1 MGIKT
6 LKKIIIGD
14 NAMNNTMVSTID
26 DSKAL
31 LDVKDMKDVK
41 DATGW
46 YEYEPPYDGV
56 ITHINTAGARLFGFT
71 SSDDVIGKKI
81 NELYAH
87 PFDHE
92 KTLSMLF
99 RDGQAHGFFT
109 LMKTRHGKLFF
120 IRQSSQVILEGI
132 DQYPLKVK
140 SEFDPIQSM
149 LSL

>member
-1 MGIKT
+1 
-6 LKKIIIGD
+6 
-14 NAMNNTMVSTID
+14 MNNTIVSTID

-31 LDVKDMKDVK
+31 LNVK
-41 DATGW
+41 DAKGW
-46 YEYEPPYDGV
+46 YEYEPSYDGV

-71 SSDDVIGKKI
+71 SSDDIIGKKI

-140 SEFDPIQSM
+140 SEFEPIQSM
-149 LSL
+149 LSV

>member
-1 MGIKT
+1 
-6 LKKIIIGD
+6 
-14 NAMNNTMVSTID
+14 MNNTIVSTID

-31 LDVKDMKDVK
+31 LDVKDAK
-41 DATGW
+41 GW
-46 YEYEPPYDGV
+46 YEYEPSYDGV
-56 ITHINTAGARLFGFT
+56 VTHINTAGARLFGFT
-71 SSDDVIGKKI
+71 SADDVIGKKI

-120 IRQSSQVILEGI
+120 IRQSSSVILEGI

-140 SEFDPIQSM
+140 SEFEPIQSM

>member
-1 MGIKT
+1 MEVNK
-6 LKKIIIGD
+6 
-14 NAMNNTMVSTID
+14 MNNTLLLTKT
-26 DSKAL
+26 DSNAV
-31 LDVKDMKDVK
+31 LDLQDLK
-41 DATGW
+41 GW
-46 YEYEPPYDGV
+46 YEYEPSYDGV
-56 ITHINTAGARLFGFT
+56 ITHINSAGAKLFGFA
-71 SSDDVIGKKI
+71 SPDDLIGKKV

-99 RDGQAHGFFT
+99 RDGQSHGFFT

-140 SEFDPIQSM
+140 
-149 LSL
+149 

>member
-14 NAMNNTMVSTID
+14 NAMNNTIVSTID

-31 LDVKDMKDVK
+31 LDVKDAK
-41 DATGW
+41 GW
-46 YEYEPPYDGV
+46 YEYEPSYDGV

-99 RDGQAHGFFT
+99 RDGQSHGFFT

-120 IRQSSQVILEGI
+120 IRQSSSVILEGI

-140 SEFDPIQSM
+140 SEFEPIQSM

>member
-1 MGIKT
+1 
-6 LKKIIIGD
+6 
-14 NAMNNTMVSTID
+14 MNNTIVSTID

-31 LDVKDMKDVK
+31 LDVKDAK
-41 DATGW
+41 GW
-46 YEYEPPYDGV
+46 YEYEPSYDGV

-99 RDGQAHGFFT
+99 RDGQSHGFFT

-120 IRQSSQVILEGI
+120 IRQSSSVILEGI

-140 SEFDPIQSM
+140 SEFEPIQSM

>member
-1 MGIKT
+1 
-6 LKKIIIGD
+6 
-14 NAMNNTMVSTID
+14 MNNTIVSTID

-31 LDVKDMKDVK
+31 LDVKDAK
-41 DATGW
+41 GW
-46 YEYEPPYDGV
+46 YEYEPSYDGV

-120 IRQSSQVILEGI
+120 IRQSSTVILEGI

-140 SEFDPIQSM
+140 SEFEPVQSM
-149 LSL
+149 VSL

>member
-26 DSKAL
+26 KSKEL
-31 LDVKDMKDVK
+31 PDVKE
-41 DATGW
+41 ASGW
-46 YEYEPPYDGV
+46 YEYEPSYDGV

-71 SSDDVIGKKI
+71 SPDDVIGKKI

-92 KTLSMLF
+92 KTLAMLF
-99 RDGQAHGFFT
+99 RDGKVHGFYT
-109 LMKTRHGKLFF
+109 LMKSQKGKLFF
-120 IRQSSQVILEGI
+120 LKQTSVLETEGL
-132 DQYPLKVK
+132 YKCPLKIK
-140 SEFDPIQSM
+140 SEFEIVP
-149 LSL
+149 

>member
-1 MGIKT
+1 
-6 LKKIIIGD
+6 
-14 NAMNNTMVSTID
+14 MNNTMISTID
-26 DSKAL
+26 ESRAL
-31 LDVKDMKDVK
+31 LDVK

-46 YEYEPPYDGV
+46 YEYEPSYDGV

-99 RDGQAHGFFT
+99 RDGQVHGFYT
-109 LMKTRHGKLFF
+109 LMKSKNGNLFF
-120 IRQSSQVILEGI
+120 IKQSSSVVLEGI
-132 DQYPLKVK
+132 DQYPIKVK
-140 SEFDPIQSM
+140 SDFEPVLSM
-149 LSL
+149 VSL

>member
-1 MGIKT
+1 
-6 LKKIIIGD
+6 
-14 NAMNNTMVSTID
+14 MNNTIVSTID

-31 LDVKDMKDVK
+31 LDVKD
-41 DATGW
+41 ATGW
-46 YEYEPPYDGV
+46 YEYEPSYDGV

-99 RDGQAHGFFT
+99 RDGQVHGFFT

-140 SEFDPIQSM
+140 SEFESIQSM

>member
-14 NAMNNTMVSTID
+14 NAMNNTIVSTID
-26 DSKAL
+26 GSKAL

-46 YEYEPPYDGV
+46 YEYEPSYDGV

-71 SSDDVIGKKI
+71 SSDDIIGKKI

-87 PFDHE
+87 PFPDNI
-92 KTLSMLF
+92 
-99 RDGQAHGFFT
+99 
-109 LMKTRHGKLFF
+109 
-120 IRQSSQVILEGI
+120 IRRS
-132 DQYPLKVK
+132 K
-140 SEFDPIQSM
+140 SKKS
-149 LSL
+149 